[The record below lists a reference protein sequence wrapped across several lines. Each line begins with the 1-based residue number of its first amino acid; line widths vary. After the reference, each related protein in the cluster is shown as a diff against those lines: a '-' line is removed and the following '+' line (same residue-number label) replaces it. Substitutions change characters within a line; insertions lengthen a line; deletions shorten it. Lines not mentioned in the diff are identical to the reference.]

1 LPATPGLTI
10 LAGKT
15 PIDKVP
21 GKDEAP
27 RVAIQ
32 ERFSLRTSLFI
43 LVLACVGP
51 LAALSAVLLV
61 RQDLQQREQVEAST
75 ELLARKVV
83 ADLDREMAG
92 IEAALKVLSTSQ
104 SLQTGNLRAFHEEAS
119 RALRS
124 GIVRNYVLTDAQG
137 RQRVNTLVPFGQ
149 ALPTGGTP
157 EQLMD
162 VFHQRTP
169 VLTDLF
175 IGPVTRKP
183 TTAMGVPVVVDGEV
197 RYSLNMGLPA
207 DTLNKMLERQPLPAE
222 WLVAVLDRHGVIVA
236 RSRDAARFVGTP
248 AVAELVATV
257 KAQRE
262 ERLHI
267 LTREGVPVST
277 SVARSERW
285 GWSVA
290 VGAPEHLL
298 RDQRTAM
305 TATVA
310 AGTLA
315 AIGLGLTVAWRL
327 ARRVLATVQGL
338 NAAARALHR
347 GEPLQL
353 PRVQLR
359 EAEAVAQAMQRAAVA
374 MEQVKYL
381 AQHDSLTGLANRM
394 LFVELARH
402 RLALARR
409 QNQTLALLAI
419 DLDGFKAVNDTDGH
433 AAGDG
438 VLKQAAARLEAAC
451 READVAARLGGDEF
465 MVLLGSTDAGN
476 AERTGQRLI
485 DALAQPYAGTDQAVS
500 ASVGLALFPEHGEH
514 LEALMA
520 RADEA
525 LYAAKAAGKHRLRRA
540 PPAP

>member
-1 LPATPGLTI
+1 MPAGAGLTI
-10 LAGKT
+10 LFPNT
-15 PIDKVP
+15 PDHGHT
-21 GKDEAP
+21 GKDEAT
-27 RVAIQ
+27 RVAIE
-32 ERFSLRTSLFI
+32 ERFSLRSSLII

-61 RQDLQQREQVEAST
+61 RQEGQQREQVEART
-75 ELLARKVV
+75 QLLARKVV
-83 ADLDREMAG
+83 AEIEREMAG
-92 IEAALKVLSTSQ
+92 IESALKVLSTSQ
-104 SLQTGNLRAFHEEAS
+104 SLQTGDLRAFHEEAA
-119 RALRS
+119 RAVRS
-124 GIVRNYVLTDAQG
+124 GIVRNYVLTDVQG
-137 RQRVNTLVPFGQ
+137 QQRVNTLVPFGQ
-149 ALPTGGTP
+149 PLPRGGTP
-157 EQLMD
+157 TQLQA
-162 VFHQRTP
+162 VIERRAT

-175 IGPVTRKP
+175 TGPVTGRP
-183 TTAMGVPVVVDGEV
+183 TTAMGVPVEVDGEV

-207 DTLNKMLERQPLPAE
+207 DTLSDLLARQPMPKE
-222 WLVAVLDRHGVIVA
+222 WLVAVLDRQGLIVA
-236 RSRDAARFVGTP
+236 RSRDAQRYVGTP
-248 AVAELVATV
+248 AVSELVERVRAG
-257 KAQRE
+257 QE
-262 ERLHI
+262 GRLHI
-267 LTREGVPVST
+267 LTREGIPVST
-277 SVARSERW
+277 SLARSERW

-298 RDQRTAM
+298 RAERTTL
-305 TATVA
+305 TAAVA
-310 AGTLA
+310 VGTLS
-315 AIGLGLTVAWRL
+315 AIALGLVVAWRL
-327 ARRVLATVQGL
+327 TRRVLATVQGL
-338 NAAARALHR
+338 NAAALALQQGR
-347 GEPLQL
+347 PMQL

-465 MVLLGSTDAGN
+465 MVLLGSTDAAN